1 MVFAAPHDAWYAPLL
16 ELVRGF
22 SPELFW
28 RIALLRDYNTRVVV
42 IGTALLGLAAGVVGT
57 FAYLRKRAM
66 MGDALSH
73 ATLPGI
79 AIAFLIMGDKSL
91 SWLLVGAAATGTL
104 GVLAVLGLR
113 AFPRIKEDAAI
124 GIVLSVFF
132 GVGMVLLD
140 YVKRMKTGNQAGLDR
155 FIFGK
160 TAGMVYQDA
169 VLIAVTAVAVILLVL
184 LFYKELRVVCFDPA
198 FAATIG
204 RPVLL
209 VDVIMMGLVVLTT
222 VVGLQAVGLILV
234 VALLIIPA
242 AAARF
247 WTDDLR
253 RMTLIAGLI
262 GTISGYLGSVFSA
275 LYAQMPAGA
284 MIVLVA
290 GVFFFASMFIAPL
303 RGVAAAVVRQ
313 WLLRRKI
320 AYQNLLRAMGEAE
333 EERGEGVRV
342 STDELL
348 HKRGWSRGDLLRAIR
363 RAERAAAIA
372 PAPGSTYRLTPA
384 GRVEAQRILRN
395 HRMWELYLIQH
406 ADIAPSHVDRDADQV
421 EHILSPDIVADL
433 ERLLEEQRRIPPSPH
448 APGVPG

>member
-1 MVFAAPHDAWYAPLL
+1 MPPVIEHAAWYEPLL
-16 ELVRGF
+16 ELYRNF
-22 SPELFW
+22 SVDLFW

-57 FAYLRKRAM
+57 FAYLRRRAM

-79 AIAFLIMGDKSL
+79 ALAFLLLGDKSL
-91 SWLLVGAAATGTL
+91 TWLLAGAAATGTL

-113 AFPRIKEDAAI
+113 SFPRIKEDAAI

-132 GVGMVLLD
+132 GIGMVLLD
-140 YVKRMKTGNQAGLDR
+140 YVKRMRTGNQAGLDR

-160 TAGMVYQDA
+160 TAGMIYQDA
-169 VLIAVTAVAVILLVL
+169 LLIAITAIAVIALVL
-184 LFYKELRVVCFDPA
+184 LFYKELRLVCFDPA

-262 GTISGYLGSVFSA
+262 GVFSGYVGSTFSA
-275 LYAQMPAGA
+275 MYSQMPAGA
-284 MIVLVA
+284 MIVICA
-290 GVFFFASMFIAPL
+290 GLFFFFSMLFAPL
-303 RGVAAAVVRQ
+303 RGVLAAMIRRAA
-313 WLLRRKI
+313 LGRKI
-320 AYQNLLRAMGEAE
+320 AYQNLLRAMGEHDE
-333 EERGEGVRV
+333 ETGGERTTVQN
-342 STDELL
+342 LL
-348 HKRGWSRGDLLRAIR
+348 GRRTWSRSQLSATIA
-363 RAERAAAIA
+363 RAERAGALAHGPDA
-372 PAPGSTYRLTPA
+372 TLRLTPA
-384 GRVEAQRILRN
+384 GRVEARRILRN
-395 HRMWELYLIQH
+395 HRMWELYLIRH

-421 EHILSPDIVADL
+421 EHVLSPDIVAEL
-433 ERLLEEQRRIPPSPH
+433 ERLLEDQRRIPPSPH
-448 APGVPG
+448 AS